1 MDMLANDT
9 KPVTNWLAMK
19 QNPRL
24 SDFLPYRL
32 SITSNAVSGR
42 IAQEYRSR
50 FGLSVPEWRVM
61 AVLGDSG
68 AMTQRDL
75 TRLTLMD
82 KVAVNRACKVLEE
95 RGLATRQPNA
105 SDGRSHLLELTDSGR
120 EMHGQIMPLALEM
133 ERRLFAKFT
142 DQEIATFRSLL
153 GRVRDEAADL
163 DADDIDEGNVGI
175 D

>member
-1 MDMLANDT
+1 MDVLANDT
-9 KPVTNWLAMK
+9 ESVTNWLAMK

-42 IAQEYRSR
+42 IAQEYRTR

-82 KVAVNRACKVLEE
+82 KVAVNRACRVLEE
-95 RGLATRQPNA
+95 RGLAYRRPNA
-105 SDGRSHLLELTDSGR
+105 QDGRSHHLDLTESGTR
-120 EMHGQIMPLALEM
+120 MRDEIMPLALEM
-133 ERRLFAKFT
+133 ERRLFSNFT
-142 DQEIATFRSLL
+142 REEVAQFRSLL
-153 GRVRDEAADL
+153 ERIRGEVKDL
-163 DADDIDEGNVGI
+163 DADDIDSGNFGL